1 MKNQFFEE
9 KLSGQYRNI
18 PVSFVRN
25 ILNVAGSREFISF
38 AGGLPNPEFF
48 PVAELAESARAVLEQ
63 SSRSILQY
71 AGSLGYYPLREWIAN
86 RYSKKYSMD
95 ILPGQVVIT
104 NGSQQAID
112 IMAKLFINKGDGVIL
127 EKPSYL
133 GAIQALSAYQP
144 WFREVELEEDGAN
157 LTEVESLF
165 LNEDIKLMYA
175 VPNAQNPSGVSYS
188 DEKRKDLALL
198 LRKYDQFFLEDDP
211 YNEIC
216 FDHEFPDPVKK
227 YAPEHVAWTGSFSKM
242 VAPGLR
248 NGWIVLPQELVLH
261 FDKAKQSTDLNP
273 NNLTQYI
280 LHHYLTH
287 YDLDEHLRQIRKAYS
302 AQCRFMADMIARDLP
317 EEVRATS
324 PAGGMF
330 IWLTLPASVP
340 SDRLIGRAMERGVI
354 FVPGTS
360 FYVSGQGSR
369 HIRMN
374 FTNSG
379 FPDIEKGVR
388 ILGEEMRKMMAE
400 TGSPVTC

>member
-1 MKNQFFEE
+1 MENQFLEE

-18 PVSFVRN
+18 PASFVRN
-25 ILNVAGSREFISF
+25 ILNVAGNREFISF

-48 PVAELAESARAVLEQ
+48 PVDDLAESARVVLEQ

-71 AGSLGYYPLREWIAN
+71 AGSLGYYLLREWIAT

-95 ILPGQVVIT
+95 ITPEQVVIT

-112 IMAKLFINKGDGVIL
+112 IMAKLFINRGDGVIL

-144 WFREVELEEDGAN
+144 SFREVELEADGAN
-157 LTEVESLF
+157 LAEVESLF

-175 VPNAQNPSGVSYS
+175 VPNAQNPSGISYS

-198 LRKYDQFFLEDDP
+198 LRKYNQFFLEDDP

-216 FDHEFPDPVKK
+216 FDGEFPDPVKK
-227 YAPEHVAWTGSFSKM
+227 YAPDHVAWTGSFSKM

-248 NGWIVLPQELVLH
+248 NGWVVLPQELVSH

-302 AQCRFMADMIARDLP
+302 AQCRIMVEVIRRYLP
-317 EEVRATS
+317 EEVSATS
-324 PAGGMF
+324 PSGGMF
-330 IWLTLPASVP
+330 IWLTLPDSVS
-340 SDRLIGRAMERGVI
+340 SDRLIGRAMEKGVI
-354 FVPGTS
+354 FVPGAS
-360 FYVSGQGSR
+360 FYVSGQGGR
-369 HIRMN
+369 HVRMN
-374 FTNSG
+374 FTNCG
-379 FPDIEKGVR
+379 FADIEKGVR
-388 ILGEEMRKMMAE
+388 IIGEEMRKMMAE
-400 TGSPVTC
+400 PVSPVSC

>member
-1 MKNQFFEE
+1 MESQFFKE
-9 KLSGQYRNI
+9 KLSDQYRNI

-25 ILNVAGSREFISF
+25 ILNVAGDRKFISF
-38 AGGLPNPEFF
+38 AGGLPNPELF
-48 PVAELAESARAVLEQ
+48 PVTELAESARVVLEQ

-71 AGSLGYYPLREWIAN
+71 AGSLGYYPLREWIAR
-86 RYSKKYSMD
+86 RYGKKYNMD
-95 ILPGQVVIT
+95 ISPEQIVIT
-104 NGSQQAID
+104 NGSQQGID
-112 IMAKLFINKGDGVIL
+112 IMAKLLIDKGDGVIL

-144 WFREVELEEDGAN
+144 LFREVELEEDGAN
-157 LTEVESLF
+157 LAEVESLF

-188 DEKRKDLALL
+188 DEKRRDLALL

-216 FDHEFPDPVKK
+216 FEHEFPDPVRKH
-227 YAPEHVAWTGSFSKM
+227 APEHVAWTGSFSKM

-248 NGWIVLPQELVLH
+248 NGWVVLPRELVSH

-287 YDLDEHLRQIRKAYS
+287 YDLDGHLSRIRKAYS
-302 AQCRFMADMIARDLP
+302 AQCRFMAEMIRQYLP

-324 PAGGMF
+324 PSGGMF
-330 IWLTLPASVP
+330 IWLTLPASVS
-340 SDRLIGRAMERGVI
+340 SDCLIGRTMEKGVI

-360 FYVSGQGSR
+360 FYVSGQGNR

-374 FTNSG
+374 FTNCG

-388 ILGEEMRKMMAE
+388 IMGDEMRKIMAVS
-400 TGSPVTC
+400 GFPLVC

>member
-1 MKNQFFEE
+1 MENQFFEE
-9 KLSGQYRNI
+9 KLSDQYRNI

-38 AGGLPNPEFF
+38 AGGLPNPDFF
-48 PVAELAESARAVLEQ
+48 PVDELAESARVVLEQ
-63 SSRSILQY
+63 SSRNILQY
-71 AGSLGYYPLREWIAN
+71 AGSLGYYPLREWIAT
-86 RYSKKYSMD
+86 RYSKKYSMAVS
-95 ILPGQVVIT
+95 PEQVVIT

-144 WFREVELEEDGAN
+144 LFREVELEADGAN
-157 LTEVESLF
+157 LAEVESFF

-175 VPNAQNPSGVSYS
+175 VPNAQNPSGISYS

-198 LRKYDQFFLEDDP
+198 LRKYNQFFLEDDP

-216 FDHEFPDPVKK
+216 FDGEFPDPVKK
-227 YAPEHVAWTGSFSKM
+227 HAPDHVAWTGSFSKM

-248 NGWIVLPQELVLH
+248 NGWVVLPSFLVPH

-287 YDLDEHLRQIRKAYS
+287 YDLDTHLKQIRCGYAS
-302 AQCRFMADMIARDLP
+302 RQRFMSEMIDCYLP
-317 EEVRATS
+317 GKVRSTCPS
-324 PAGGMF
+324 GGMF

-340 SDRLIGRAMERGVI
+340 SDQLICNTMERGVI

-360 FYVSGQGSR
+360 FFVSGGGSR

-374 FTNSG
+374 FTNAD
-379 FPDIEKGVR
+379 FADIEKGVR
-388 ILGEEMRKMMAE
+388 IMGEEMRKMMADSV
-400 TGSPVTC
+400 SPVSC